1 MTLVADK
8 RGGQPP
14 GAFTEI
20 SQARRTKN
28 VIAAVVVTGAFL
40 LALVPL
46 LWILY
51 NVISKGYHALT
62 NADWWTRSQQGVL
75 PEQVA
80 GGIYHALYGTI
91 IQALMAALIAVPLG
105 VFVAIYLVEYGRG
118 RLGKATTF
126 MVDILSGVP
135 SIVAALFIFS
145 LWISR
150 FGFQQSAFAVS
161 LALVLLM
168 LPVVIRSSEE
178 MLRLVPDE
186 LREASLALGI
196 PKWVTIVKVV
206 LPTAM
211 SGIISG
217 ILLAVAR
224 VMGETA
230 PVLVLVGY
238 SSSINYD
245 VLQGNMASLPLFIYT
260 QLINPT
266 PAGTLRVWG
275 AALTLILLI
284 AAISFVAAVIAR
296 LIAPKGAGR

>member
-1 MTLVADK
+1 
-8 RGGQPP
+8 
-14 GAFTEI
+14 
-20 SQARRTKN
+20 
-28 VIAAVVVTGAFL
+28 VVVTAAFG

-51 NVISKGYHALT
+51 NVVSKGFDALT
-62 NADWWTRSQQGVL
+62 SASWWSRSQQGVL

-80 GGIYHALYGTI
+80 GGVYHAIYGTI
-91 IQALMAALIAVPLG
+91 VQSLLAALIAVPLG
-105 VFVAIYLVEYGRG
+105 IMVAVYLVEYARG
-118 RLGKATTF
+118 RLGKTTTF

-161 LALVLLM
+161 LALLLLM
-168 LPVVIRSSEE
+168 LPVVVRSTEE

-186 LREASLALGI
+186 LREAAYALGV
-196 PKWVTIVKVV
+196 PKWVTIVRVV
-206 LPTAM
+206 LPTAL

-217 ILLAVAR
+217 ILLAIAR

-238 SSSINYD
+238 SSSINFN
-245 VLQGNMASLPLFIYT
+245 VLSGNMASLPLLVYT

-266 PAGTLRVWG
+266 PAGALRVWG
-275 AALTLILLI
+275 AALTLILII
-284 AAISFVAAVIAR
+284 AALSAVAALLSR
-296 LIAPKGAGR
+296 LVGPKRTGR

>member
-1 MTLVADK
+1 MTAVADL
-8 RGGQPP
+8 GTTS

-20 SQARRTKN
+20 SRSRRAKN
-28 VIAAVVVTGAFL
+28 VVAATVVMGAFT
-40 LALVPL
+40 LALLPL

-51 NVISKGYHALT
+51 NVVSKGFRALT
-62 NADWWTRSQQGVL
+62 HAAWWTRSQQGVL

-80 GGIYHALYGTI
+80 GGVYHALYGTL
-91 IQALMAALIAVPLG
+91 IQSLIAAVIAVPLG
-105 VFVAIYLVEYGRG
+105 IMVAIYLVEYARG
-118 RLGKATTF
+118 RLGKTTTF

-168 LPVVIRSSEE
+168 LPVVIRSTEE

-186 LREASLALGI
+186 LREAAYALGV

-206 LPTAM
+206 LPTAL

-238 SSSINYD
+238 SSSINFN
-245 VLQGNMASLPLFIYT
+245 VFGGNMASLPLTIYT

-275 AALTLILLI
+275 AALTLILII
-284 AAISFVAAVIAR
+284 AALSVVAAVTAR
-296 LIAPKGAGR
+296 LVAPKRS